1 MPDDRPVT
9 GPPLGSP
16 QGRGGGRRVRAPAPG
31 PVGRARLVVRR
42 LGAVALLVVVA
53 LVVYVGWQ
61 YTNLSAGLV
70 RSSVLSGSTAPPGA
84 ENILL
89 MGLDSRLDENGN
101 PLPAAVY
108 RALHTGGAAIGGE
121 NANVLIVL
129 HIPADGA
136 RATAIS
142 IPRDD
147 CVHLAGCPD
156 GECMG
161 KIKQAYGLA
170 LDQASRVLVHEHNAP
185 TGVRREQTLRDA
197 GRRAEV
203 QTVEAFLG
211 GVPITHF
218 VEVTMVGFF
227 QLAQVVQPITVCLAE
242 NTQDRYSGADFHRGR
257 QQLDAAQSLAF
268 VRQRRDTSGSGL
280 NFTDLDRERR
290 QQAFIVS
297 LASQF
302 KQAGT
307 FTNPATLSRLIGVAT
322 KNTAVDT
329 GLSLLSFTRQA
340 QSLAGGHITYYTLA
354 IDHFGTDLRGAAV
367 NMVNL
372 ALIRATVHHLLTTP
386 IAGHPSPGGAHRP
399 PFPSTAPP
407 AGGTPRVPAPAAAV
421 PATGTGV
428 DAPAPTALT
437 ALSGGGIPCVK

>member
-1 MPDDRPVT
+1 MPEDRSVT
-9 GPPLGSP
+9 EPEPGAP
-16 QGRGGGRRVRAPAPG
+16 QSGGGGRRVRGSGRGPAGPG
-31 PVGRARLVVRR
+31 RRAARR
-42 LGAVALLVVVA
+42 VGAVALLVVAA

-61 YTNLSAGLV
+61 YTTLSNGLV
-70 RSSVLSGSTAPPGA
+70 RSRVLSGSTAPHGA

-129 HIPADGA
+129 HIPAGGA

-147 CVHLAGCPD
+147 YVPLAGCPD
-156 GECMG
+156 GECRG

-170 LDQASRVLVHEHNAP
+170 LDQESKVLVHEQHGP
-185 TGVRREQTLRDA
+185 TGPRREQVLRDA
-197 GRRAEV
+197 GRRAEIH
-203 QTVEAFLG
+203 TVEAFLG

-218 VEVTMVGFF
+218 VEVTMVGFY
-227 QLAQVVQPITVCLAE
+227 QLAQVVAPITVCLAE

-257 QQLDAAQSLAF
+257 QQLNAAQALAF
-268 VRQRRDTSGSGL
+268 VRQRRDTTSSGL

-307 FTNPATLSRLIGVAT
+307 FTNPVTLSRLIGVAT

-329 GLSLLSFTRQA
+329 GLSLLSFARQA
-340 QSLAGGHITYYTLA
+340 QSLAGGHITYYTLP
-354 IDHFGTDLRGAAV
+354 IDHFGTDPLGEDV
-367 NMVNL
+367 NIVNP

-386 IAGHPSPGGAHRP
+386 AIGRPGPGTAVRGVA
-399 PFPSTAPP
+399 PSTSAT
-407 AGGTPRVPAPAAAV
+407 AGAPAPATAV

-437 ALSGGGIPCVK
+437 ALAGGGIPCVK